1 MNTLRIHV
9 TFDLQDTSS
18 LARTFV
24 STYAT
29 TFHRHLVGIFKDVLY
44 EWGTRII
51 GEQRDIFSHQIAE
64 GTGQTNKVESTEAKS
79 LQIYKDL
86 WRDR

>member
-1 MNTLRIHV
+1 MNKLRNRI

-24 STYAT
+24 STDAT
-29 TFHRHLVGIFKDVLY
+29 MFHMHLIGIFKYVLF

-51 GEQRDIFSHQIAE
+51 GEQRDIFSHQTTE
-64 GTGQTNKVESTEAKS
+64 GTSQTNRMESTEAKS
-79 LQIYKDL
+79 L
-86 WRDR
+86 